1 MIISTAHPT
10 RKRLFPLNQQSETAV
25 SFWETAVS
33 FWEMAVSANGNHYF
47 RKWKRIFPPI
57 FSKPLGYQG
66 FEGNF

>member
-10 RKRLFPLNQQSETAV
+10 RKSQFPQNTQS
-25 SFWETAVS
+25 ETAVS

-47 RKWKRIFPPI
+47 RRWKRIFPPI
-57 FSKPLGYQG
+57 FSETIAYQG